1 MAARRLLLALLAA
14 PARPDPA
21 PCSLPAYSRENN
33 RWAEYQAVA
42 GAAQAA
48 DTACRKEAGCSACHD
63 SVIKRDLAP
72 WAGGVSRQ
80 LVDRAAA
87 LGRATR
93 YQVIGHRL
101 YRSQDCMFPARC
113 QGVEHFLLNLLPDL
127 PDTEFVVNVRDWPL
141 APRHGPALP
150 VFSFSKVPTEHWDIL
165 YPAWAF
171 WAGGPAIQ
179 RHPRGLGRWDLLRD
193 SLASAAA
200 ALPWEAREER
210 AFFRGSRT
218 SAERDPLVR
227 LSRRCPEVADA
238 AYTTNQGWRSEADTL
253 GSPPVEEV
261 ALEDHCHFTM
271 LVNYRGVA
279 ASFRLKHLFLCR
291 SLVLHVGEDWQEF
304 FYPALKYV
312 ALSSRIRG

>member
-1 MAARRLLLALLAA
+1 M
-14 PARPDPA
+14 PA
-21 PCSLPAYSRENN
+21 
-33 RWAEYQAVA
+33 
-42 GAAQAA
+42 
-48 DTACRKEAGCSACHD
+48 
-63 SVIKRDLAP
+63 
-72 WAGGVSRQ
+72 
-80 LVDRAAA
+80 
-87 LGRATR
+87 
-93 YQVIGHRL
+93 
-101 YRSQDCMFPARC
+101 
-113 QGVEHFLLNLLPDL
+113 
-127 PDTEFVVNVRDWPL
+127 
-141 APRHGPALP
+141 
-150 VFSFSKVPTEHWDIL
+150 EHWDIL

-193 SLASAAA
+193 QLASAAA

-218 SAERDPLVR
+218 SAERDPLVL

-253 GSPPVEEV
+253 GRPAVEEA
-261 ALEDHCHFTM
+261 ALEDHCRFTM

-304 FYPALKYV
+304 FYPALKPWVHYV
-312 ALSSRIRG
+312 PVPARAGEEELIGLIHFLREHQPLARSIAEAGAELITHHLRQSDVLCYWRRLLAAYTDLLTFPVTRDPALKEITDNTDAN